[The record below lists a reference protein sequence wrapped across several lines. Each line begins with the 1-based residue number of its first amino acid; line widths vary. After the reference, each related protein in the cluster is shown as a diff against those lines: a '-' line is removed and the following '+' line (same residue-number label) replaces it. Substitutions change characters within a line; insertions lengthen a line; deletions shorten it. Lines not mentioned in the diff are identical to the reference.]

1 MYSYFAVSDATVLIR
16 DIAADASQKAANQI
30 RPSEEQLSQID
41 APAEENVWHE
51 KPNLSKEE
59 MKSRLKQ
66 KTVGLPSLASFYV
79 HTNFNCRTNR
89 AVALHLPLRLRVAP
103 MTRR

>member
-1 MYSYFAVSDATVLIR
+1 MNDATVLIR
-16 DIAADASQKAANQI
+16 DIAADASQKAANVV

-59 MKSRLKQ
+59 MKARLKQ
-66 KTVGLPSLASFYV
+66 KTVG
-79 HTNFNCRTNR
+79 CRWPPI
-89 AVALHLPLRLRVAP
+89 VYAP
-103 MTRR
+103 TKFIAEQVERC